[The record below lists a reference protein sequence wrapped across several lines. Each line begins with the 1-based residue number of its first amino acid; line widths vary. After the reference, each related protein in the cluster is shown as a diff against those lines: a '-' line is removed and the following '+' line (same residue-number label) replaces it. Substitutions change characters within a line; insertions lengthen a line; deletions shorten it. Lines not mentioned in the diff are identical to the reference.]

1 MRSRALAD
9 SCALRGEERERE
21 REKRRV
27 LRVTPHG
34 GREARKSGDRCNAS
48 AVWSCSGGRVEDRA
62 GTMEPASHH
71 TACANPTNRSG
82 ILLFV
87 CSSFSCPCSRISCPR
102 HGFVLS
108 PKMVNL
114 CRSFFSR
121 FLCSVV
127 CRNESGKISSASR
140 TEEHI
145 MYVSIALCRRL
156 LHLQ

>member
-1 MRSRALAD
+1 
-9 SCALRGEERERE
+9 
-21 REKRRV
+21 
-27 LRVTPHG
+27 
-34 GREARKSGDRCNAS
+34 
-48 AVWSCSGGRVEDRA
+48 
-62 GTMEPASHH
+62 
-71 TACANPTNRSG
+71 
-82 ILLFV
+82 
-87 CSSFSCPCSRISCPR
+87 
-102 HGFVLS
+102 LS